1 MLQNLN
7 TWNLT
12 MLRVINDCHL
22 GAYRTAGTTPN
33 SRQELTRHMRQQFE
47 KLLPLNSDLMILGD
61 LFDKSQVDLADL
73 YYAFEVLTLWLK
85 GGKCLY
91 LVGGN
96 HDLEKDSSKISSF
109 QILCKL
115 LQTLSVNIKV
125 VDKPTMTPYG
135 YAIPHLPNQTL
146 FDEALAQVPECDFL
160 FLHCNYNNF
169 FATQSDHSLNLSKE
183 QAEESKAN
191 QIVIAHEHNARTVG
205 KVTLPGC
212 QIASSVS
219 DWINATAKY
228 YVTINGKSIQ
238 TDECLMKV
246 TEYIE
251 LDWKALEVTGHS
263 FVRVIGEAK
272 VSEAA
277 LVVNTIAKFRTKSPA
292 LVVSNA
298 VKMESNEALDGFDEA
313 LETVQG
319 FDVWNALEA
328 TLAPDEMTILRGLE

>member
-1 MLQNLN
+1 MA
-7 TWNLT
+7 
-12 MLRVINDCHL
+12 LRVLNDLHL
-22 GAYRTAGTTPN
+22 GVQRSAGTTPT
-33 SRQELTRHMRQQFE
+33 SRLALRAKMLAQFVE
-47 KLLPLNSDLMILGD
+47 LLPDSDLMILGD
-61 LFDKSQVDLADL
+61 LFDSYEVPPADILDVYLALRKWLQKGYRL
-73 YYAFEVLTLWLK
+73 YMVP
-85 GGKCLY
+85 
-91 LVGGN
+91 GN
-96 HDLEKDSSKISSF
+96 HDLSKVSTTLSSF
-109 QILCKL
+109 QFLCEL
-115 LQTLSVNIKV
+115 LDGV
-125 VDKPTMTPYG
+125 VVIDKPAMTPYG
-135 YAIPHLPNQTL
+135 YVIPHLPNQAL
-146 FDEALAQVPECDFL
+146 FDEALVQVPECDFL

-183 QAEESKAN
+183 QAEESKAKH
-191 QIVIAHEHNARTVG
+191 IVIAHEHNARTVG

-228 YVTINGKSIQ
+228 YVTIAGKAIQ
-238 TDECLMKV
+238 TDECLMKA

-251 LDWKALEVTGHS
+251 LDWRALEVTGHS

-277 LVVNTIAKFRTKSPA
+277 LVVNTIAKFRAKSPA